1 LAFRKLYEIIG
12 VAAGLVLLN
21 FGFEL
26 LATGFPGTR
35 QLTSQFLGVNLLV
48 GGVVVAFSSLYFL
61 LKSPVQVPVSAQP
74 GGAAPDVRVELII
87 EETPPSQYG
96 FYKNIE
102 YIGYFF
108 TALGLFSAV
117 DLTFQT
123 FIPTLYNE
131 TRWWVEVLL
140 VTFGVLSYAIF
151 GSIGRLGAQEEKQY
165 APIAQPPPP
174 TIVRVPAEDTQ
185 TTAPAYSQILQLNI
199 NEFSKSGSGDYER
212 QLATTVYDMFR
223 LEREGV
229 TVWRENREGMR
240 SNYLAGPYELSMKFM
255 GEYANRGEE
264 LKIGYLSIPVEALRD
279 LMRLVE
285 RPAEG
290 LQAAAS

>member
-1 LAFRKLYEIIG
+1 
-12 VAAGLVLLN
+12 LN

-26 LATGFPGTR
+26 LAAGFPGAR

-48 GGVVVAFSSLYFL
+48 GGAVVAFTSLYFL

-74 GGAAPDVRVELII
+74 AGARPDVGVELII
-87 EETPPSQYG
+87 EESPPSQYG

-102 YIGYFF
+102 YVGYFF

-131 TRWWVEVLL
+131 TRWWIEVLL

-151 GSIGRLGAQEEKQY
+151 GSVGRLGAQEEKQY
-165 APIAQPPPP
+165 VPIKQPPSSTTTSVTPEA
-174 TIVRVPAEDTQ
+174 TQIVP
-185 TTAPAYSQILQLNI
+185 PAYSQILQMNI
-199 NEFSKSGSGDYER
+199 SEFSKSGSGDYER
-212 QLATTVYDMFR
+212 QLAGTVYDMFR
-223 LEREGV
+223 IEHEGV

-240 SNYLAGPYELSMKFM
+240 TDYLAGPYELSMKLM
-255 GEYANRGEE
+255 GEYEKKGEE
-264 LKIGYLSIPVEALRD
+264 LKLGHLSISVEALRD

-290 LQAAAS
+290 LQATAT